1 MNTLSMPK
9 ERVEPL
15 RKQLI
20 ESSLSS
26 PYSVERRLCQ
36 TNLAYLLVF
45 GLGRTDCNND
55 WVKARCAE
63 VQANPDGY
71 LDLWAREHYKDF
83 CDKTPILTA
92 NRGWTEHG
100 SLEVGDDVYSPSGS
114 AVRVLALSP
123 RYTDSECYR
132 LTFSDG
138 ASAVCGAGHVWRV
151 RQKVRRRIV
160 GSECRTVEWVE
171 HLTETYQLQGGED
184 VGVTAPLTGEPQQLP
199 LDPYVLGAWL
209 GDGTSRN
216 TMIASAYSDA
226 DEMQA
231 ILEGRG
237 VQVSRKERHCVML
250 RLGTGVAGKR
260 GSSDV
265 MTALRVLGV
274 TPNKHIP
281 TQYLRASIHQ
291 RMMLLRG
298 LMDTDGHCSTRG
310 TATFCNTNERLV
322 DGIYELATGL
332 GLRPRRRHYQT
343 YWQVSFQAH
352 QDRNPFL
359 MRRKAQRAIPASSH
373 RNCRTVVSIE
383 RVPSVPTRCIQV
395 EGGLYLAGRDLLPT
409 HNSTIITYALTI
421 QDILRDPEITIG
433 LFSHTRPIAKA
444 FLRQIKQEFERNET
458 LKAWFPDI
466 LYDNPKAESP
476 KWSEDEGIVVK
487 RKGNPKEA
495 TVEASGVV
503 DGQPTSKHFAL
514 LVYDDVVTR
523 ESVSTP
529 DMMAKTTDAL
539 ALSFNLGAH
548 GGKRRFIGT
557 RYHYNDTYRTVIDRG
572 IAKPRIYAATEDGKV
587 EGEPVFLTREA
598 LADKRRDQGPYV
610 FACFAAGTQILMSD
624 WSEKAISDVDVGDEI
639 VGYTFGVGQRS
650 RLARSKVIARQSH
663 RKEAFR
669 YTFESGHSVVCTE
682 DHKFWQGR
690 AGRGYAPLGF
700 GKSQLS
706 AACMVY
712 NWSDASGEFTGTA
725 AGYLAGIFDGEGCVS
740 GNTFHIAQCRE
751 TNPAVCER
759 IEWALNECGFDWS
772 VCNPVSRPH
781 HNDYYLTGGR
791 AQKIRFA
798 RLMRGFGKAARVQE
812 AIFATGSRYLAKSTR
827 DKLVS
832 VEPIGEIEVFNIQ
845 TETGNYVANGYAAK
859 NCQMLQ
865 DPKADETQGFKQ
877 EWLRYASVSQ
887 RGQNLVILVDAA
899 SAKKKTSDYTSAWCL
914 GLGADKNVYVHD
926 MVRDR
931 LSLTE
936 RADLIMA
943 WHRKWQPQAVG
954 YEQYGMMAD
963 IEHIKDRQDREN
975 YRFDIKP
982 LGGAM
987 PKVDRIRRLI
997 PWFER
1002 GRIFLMPKLTKTNY
1016 EGRLEDLT
1024 QAFINDEYLA
1034 FPVAAHDDML
1044 DALARF
1050 LDPDL
1055 PVAWPRPIEYE
1066 PEDEFEAIG
1075 RDSIT
1080 GY

>member
-20 ESSLSS
+20 ESSLNS

-71 LDLWAREHYKDF
+71 LDLWAREHYK
-83 CDKTPILTA
+83 
-92 NRGWTEHG
+92 
-100 SLEVGDDVYSPSGS
+100 
-114 AVRVLALSP
+114 
-123 RYTDSECYR
+123 
-132 LTFSDG
+132 
-138 ASAVCGAGHVWRV
+138 
-151 RQKVRRRIV
+151 
-160 GSECRTVEWVE
+160 
-171 HLTETYQLQGGED
+171 
-184 VGVTAPLTGEPQQLP
+184 
-199 LDPYVLGAWL
+199 
-209 GDGTSRN
+209 
-216 TMIASAYSDA
+216 
-226 DEMQA
+226 
-231 ILEGRG
+231 
-237 VQVSRKERHCVML
+237 
-250 RLGTGVAGKR
+250 
-260 GSSDV
+260 
-265 MTALRVLGV
+265 
-274 TPNKHIP
+274 
-281 TQYLRASIHQ
+281 
-291 RMMLLRG
+291 
-298 LMDTDGHCSTRG
+298 
-310 TATFCNTNERLV
+310 
-322 DGIYELATGL
+322 
-332 GLRPRRRHYQT
+332 
-343 YWQVSFQAH
+343 
-352 QDRNPFL
+352 
-359 MRRKAQRAIPASSH
+359 
-373 RNCRTVVSIE
+373 
-383 RVPSVPTRCIQV
+383 
-395 EGGLYLAGRDLLPT
+395 
-409 HNSTIITYALTI
+409 STIITFALTI

-466 LYDNPKAESP
+466 LYANPKAESP

-557 RYHYNDTYRTVIDRG
+557 RYHFCTVAPTRILMADFSHKPICDVAEGDVVVGWGMRDGKRYLRPSRVIAVGSHEQQPVNKYTLDSGRSVTCTASHKWWRGPHGAGNEYASLGLGYHDLGSLRELLVPTTLSDAREAAWLAGMFDGEGSVRKNTNHPSAVINIVQTMHNPDLVDEIRNVLGNTGFEASEAWHSPGGNSSDRCCFNIMGGWRERYRFLTEIGPRRTARIIETLFTQLHTRKRKLETVEDAGLADVYWLETETGNYVAEGFCSKNSDTYHWIMKRG
-572 IAKPRIYAATEDGKV
+572 TATPRIYPATHDGKV
-587 EGEPVFLTREA
+587 EGEPVFLSREE
-598 LADKRRDQGPYV
+598 LAIKRRDMGP
-610 FACFAAGTQILMSD
+610 FI
-624 WSEKAISDVDVGDEI
+624 
-639 VGYTFGVGQRS
+639 FG
-650 RLARSKVIARQSH
+650 A
-663 RKEAFR
+663 
-669 YTFESGHSVVCTE
+669 
-682 DHKFWQGR
+682 
-690 AGRGYAPLGF
+690 
-700 GKSQLS
+700 
-706 AACMVY
+706 
-712 NWSDASGEFTGTA
+712 
-725 AGYLAGIFDGEGCVS
+725 
-740 GNTFHIAQCRE
+740 
-751 TNPAVCER
+751 
-759 IEWALNECGFDWS
+759 
-772 VCNPVSRPH
+772 
-781 HNDYYLTGGR
+781 
-791 AQKIRFA
+791 
-798 RLMRGFGKAARVQE
+798 
-812 AIFATGSRYLAKSTR
+812 
-827 DKLVS
+827 
-832 VEPIGEIEVFNIQ
+832 
-845 TETGNYVANGYAAK
+845 
-859 NCQMLQ
+859 QMLLN
-865 DPKADETQGFKQ
+865 PTADETQGFKQ

-963 IEHIKDRQDREN
+963 IEHIRDRQDREN

-1066 PEDEFEAIG
+1066 PEDEFEAVG

>member
-1 MNTLSMPK
+1 MPT
-9 ERVEPL
+9 ERVERL
-15 RKQLI
+15 KKLLT
-20 ESSLSS
+20 ESSLNS

-71 LDLWAREHYKDF
+71 LDLWAREHYK
-83 CDKTPILTA
+83 
-92 NRGWTEHG
+92 
-100 SLEVGDDVYSPSGS
+100 
-114 AVRVLALSP
+114 
-123 RYTDSECYR
+123 
-132 LTFSDG
+132 
-138 ASAVCGAGHVWRV
+138 
-151 RQKVRRRIV
+151 
-160 GSECRTVEWVE
+160 
-171 HLTETYQLQGGED
+171 
-184 VGVTAPLTGEPQQLP
+184 
-199 LDPYVLGAWL
+199 
-209 GDGTSRN
+209 
-216 TMIASAYSDA
+216 
-226 DEMQA
+226 
-231 ILEGRG
+231 
-237 VQVSRKERHCVML
+237 
-250 RLGTGVAGKR
+250 
-260 GSSDV
+260 
-265 MTALRVLGV
+265 
-274 TPNKHIP
+274 
-281 TQYLRASIHQ
+281 
-291 RMMLLRG
+291 
-298 LMDTDGHCSTRG
+298 
-310 TATFCNTNERLV
+310 
-322 DGIYELATGL
+322 
-332 GLRPRRRHYQT
+332 
-343 YWQVSFQAH
+343 
-352 QDRNPFL
+352 
-359 MRRKAQRAIPASSH
+359 
-373 RNCRTVVSIE
+373 
-383 RVPSVPTRCIQV
+383 
-395 EGGLYLAGRDLLPT
+395 
-409 HNSTIITYALTI
+409 STIITYALTI

-433 LFSHTRPIAKA
+433 IFSHTRPIAKA

-466 LYDNPKAESP
+466 LYVNPKAESP

-557 RYHYNDTYRTVIDRG
+557 RYHYNDTYKTVIDRA

-610 FACFAAGTQILMSD
+610 FAC
-624 WSEKAISDVDVGDEI
+624 
-639 VGYTFGVGQRS
+639 
-650 RLARSKVIARQSH
+650 
-663 RKEAFR
+663 
-669 YTFESGHSVVCTE
+669 
-682 DHKFWQGR
+682 
-690 AGRGYAPLGF
+690 
-700 GKSQLS
+700 
-706 AACMVY
+706 
-712 NWSDASGEFTGTA
+712 
-725 AGYLAGIFDGEGCVS
+725 
-740 GNTFHIAQCRE
+740 
-751 TNPAVCER
+751 
-759 IEWALNECGFDWS
+759 
-772 VCNPVSRPH
+772 
-781 HNDYYLTGGR
+781 
-791 AQKIRFA
+791 
-798 RLMRGFGKAARVQE
+798 
-812 AIFATGSRYLAKSTR
+812 
-827 DKLVS
+827 
-832 VEPIGEIEVFNIQ
+832 
-845 TETGNYVANGYAAK
+845 
-859 NCQMLQ
+859 QMLQ
-865 DPKADETQGFKQ
+865 DPKADETQGFKA

-914 GLGADKNVYVHD
+914 GMGADKNVYVHD

-943 WHRKWQPQAVG
+943 WHRKWQPVAVG

-963 IEHIKDRQDREN
+963 IEHIRDRQDREN

-982 LGGAM
+982 LGGSM

-1002 GRIFLMPKLTKTNY
+1002 GRIFLMPKLSKTNY
-1016 EGRLEDLT
+1016 EGRSEDLT

-1066 PEDEFEAIG
+1066 PEDEFEASG